1 MIHLHSAKALVRD
14 NALVCAPRLM
24 TVMVQFAMNLIIAT
38 IDLHATNMQP
48 ALLSSVEFSANVLM
62 ASQAM
67 ANTAAKLAVNAPRTS
82 DQIAMKTPFAIL
94 LNPTSMC
101 AAANQDT
108 QVMEKSALKL
118 THARSTRVRVMCM
131 LTATRL
137 VLVHMSACAIMGIT
151 VLVKSVLQS
160 TTAL

>member
-1 MIHLHSAKALVRD
+1 MM
-14 NALVCAPRLM
+14 AP
-24 TVMVQFAMNLIIAT
+24 FAMKRIIAT
-38 IDLHATNMQP
+38 IDLHAINTP
-48 ALLSSVEFSANVLM
+48 PVPLCSVVFSVNVLM

-67 ANTAAKLAVNAPRTS
+67 ANTAAKLAVNALRTS

-101 AAANQDT
+101 VAANQDT

-160 TTAL
+160 TT